1 MQRFSPQLSKVV
13 LHPIFGSGSRAVR
26 YASNGMKRR
35 SPTLQ
40 GFKLI
45 FGRPSLGLGEIAWRW
60 SFGAGAAALLC
71 FSFFEYLDTL
81 PVSNRDLFLL
91 RTRQPALISRAFAHI
106 FAGSGAR
113 FMAAAVLLGLTLALA
128 WVVVASLGRAAVIKS
143 LLSYFWA
150 DEPGKTFPF
159 RMGPL
164 FGLNFLRAGSVLA
177 VMIGSIGAMVLGGM
191 ASSEKDPSPGAAFLI
206 FLAVAALA
214 WFAWAVVNW
223 VLSLASIFVVINNA
237 DTLGAI
243 DDAVGLVRDRT
254 GAVLASSTWFGIGHI
269 AALSVAGSAIAFPMA
284 FAGVLPGGVV
294 FGGMLV
300 VALLYF
306 AVADLLYLGRLGSY
320 VWIVEGPEI
329 EPEPEVISP
338 PPTQPPALMLP
349 DERIDPDELILSDLP
364 VS

>member
-1 MQRFSPQLSKVV
+1 
-13 LHPIFGSGSRAVR
+13 
-26 YASNGMKRR
+26 MKRR
-35 SPTLQ
+35 SPTLE

-45 FGRPSLGLGEIAWRW
+45 FRRPSLGLGEIAWRW
-60 SFGAGAAALLC
+60 SFGAGAAALLG
-71 FSFFEYLDTL
+71 FSFLEYLDTL

-91 RTRQPALISRAFAHI
+91 RTRQPALISRAFSHI
-106 FAGSGAR
+106 FAGSGVR
-113 FMAAAVLLGLTLALA
+113 FMAAAVVLGLTLSLA
-128 WVVVASLGRAAVIKS
+128 WVVIASLGRAATLRG
-143 LLSYFWA
+143 LLGHFWA
-150 DEPGKTFPF
+150 HEPDKGFPF
-159 RMGPL
+159 RMRSL
-164 FGLNFLRAGSVLA
+164 FALNFLRAGAVLA
-177 VMIGSIGAMVLGGM
+177 VLAGSVGAMLLGGM
-191 ASSEKDPSPGAAFLI
+191 ASSEKSPSPGTAFLI

-223 VLSLASIFVVINNA
+223 VLSLASIFVVVKDA
-237 DTLGAI
+237 GTLGAI
-243 DDAVGLVRDRT
+243 GEAVGLVRDRT
-254 GAVLASSTWFGIGHI
+254 GAVFASSTWFGIGHI
-269 AALSVAGSAIAFPMA
+269 VAISVASSAIAFPMA

-329 EPEPEVISP
+329 EPAPEAIIP
-338 PPTQPPALMLP
+338 PATTPPALMLP

>member
-1 MQRFSPQLSKVV
+1 
-13 LHPIFGSGSRAVR
+13 
-26 YASNGMKRR
+26 MKGR
-35 SPTLQ
+35 SPTLE

-45 FGRPSLGLGEIAWRW
+45 FRQPSLGLGEIAWRW
-60 SFGAGAAALLC
+60 SFGAGATALLC

-81 PVSNRDLFLL
+81 PVSHRDLFLL
-91 RTRQPALISRAFAHI
+91 RTRQPALVSRAFSHI
-106 FAGSGAR
+106 LAGSGVR
-113 FMAAAVLLGLTLALA
+113 FMAATVVLGLTLALA
-128 WVVVASLGRAAVIKS
+128 WMVIASLGRAATLRG
-143 LLSYFWA
+143 LLDYFWA

-159 RMGPL
+159 GMRAL
-164 FGLNFLRAGSVLA
+164 FGLNFLRAGAVLA
-177 VMIGSIGAMVLGGM
+177 VLAGSIGAMVLGGM
-191 ASSEKDPSPGAAFLI
+191 ASSEKDPSPGTAFLI

-214 WFAWAVVNW
+214 WLAWSVINW
-223 VLSLASIFVVINNA
+223 VLSVASIFVVVKDT

-243 DDAVGLVRDRT
+243 GEAVGLVRDRP
-254 GAVLASSTWFGIGHI
+254 GAVFASSTWFGIGHLVAI
-269 AALSVAGSAIAFPMA
+269 SVASSAIAFPMA

-329 EPEPEVISP
+329 EPVPEVISP
-338 PPTQPPALMLP
+338 PATQPPALMLP
-349 DERIDPDELILSDLP
+349 NERIDPDELILSDLP